1 MKSQKNENK
10 KMSAF
15 IMFLFIIIL
24 LCSGS
29 FMILEGIRDYLNGDF
44 LFGWFCLTFGIVAL
58 VNMVI
63 YLVSLAHKDY
73 NL

>member
-1 MKSQKNENK
+1 MKNQKNENK
-10 KMSAF
+10 KMSEF

-44 LFGWFCLTFGIVAL
+44 LFGWFCLTFGSVAL
-58 VNMVI
+58 FNIVI
-63 YLVSLAHKDY
+63 CVGRLAHREY